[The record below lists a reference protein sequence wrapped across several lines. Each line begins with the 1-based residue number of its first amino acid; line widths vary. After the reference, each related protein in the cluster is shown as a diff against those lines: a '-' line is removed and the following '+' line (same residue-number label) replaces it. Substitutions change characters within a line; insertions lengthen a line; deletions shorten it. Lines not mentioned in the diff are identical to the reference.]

1 MLIRVDWRDTY
12 PKLGLRN
19 RFVGDGY
26 PACWDLPS
34 RAFLRKGAR
43 YSYIGLDPRGK
54 MQPDHARI
62 TDHPLMVLDES
73 SSRLFE
79 LLCGGRG
86 TGATCDNMRGEV
98 TLMENIACSGNE
110 CDVETVR
117 TVQVNRAGK
126 KPVYFEYIRVPCVE
140 FAFVDDDQA
149 RPASNINYVNFID
162 SQCIDQRLHAASGGC
177 CTPSTGS
184 RNAVNC
190 GAYGSER
197 TSAPEAMRRCNA
209 TDRFLCER
217 ENPIF
222 ECGRHDFGMVWGTS

>member
-149 RPASNINYVNFID
+149 RPASNKFYQRN
-162 SQCIDQRLHAASGGC
+162 QCLD
-177 CTPSTGS
+177 
-184 RNAVNC
+184 
-190 GAYGSER
+190 
-197 TSAPEAMRRCNA
+197 
-209 TDRFLCER
+209 
-217 ENPIF
+217 
-222 ECGRHDFGMVWGTS
+222 